1 MVVHIDVEANDDKKD
16 WANVQIFCDEE
27 VTGGKKVT
35 SVRRVAKEG
44 MVSSSQAPAAG
55 SSQCCL
61 ALERKQA
68 SIS

>member
-1 MVVHIDVEANDDKKD
+1 M
-16 WANVQIFCDEE
+16 
-27 VTGGKKVT
+27 T

-61 ALERKQA
+61 ALEKKQA
-68 SIS
+68 SIVNTLGRIRPKLISR